1 MTLNDAE
8 PTCAICGAPATETV
22 EPARRTLARGL
33 DPSDPSYSVTV
44 ILPDIALC
52 AVHTLDLRN
61 GGLFVGWCDDPR
73 CRIYGEIGEPSP
85 CGDPYTK
92 VGARNRA

>member
-1 MTLNDAE
+1 MTPNATDLS
-8 PTCAICGAPATETV
+8 CAICGAPATGTV
-22 EPARRTLARGL
+22 EPARKTLARGL
-33 DPSDPSYSVTV
+33 DPADPSYSVTV

-52 AVHTLDLRN
+52 AAHTHDLRD
-61 GGLFVGWCDDPR
+61 GGLLVGWCDDPR
-73 CRIYGEIGEPSP
+73 CRMYGEIGEPSP